1 MKDCIFPLDL
11 SVTSCYLHEVE
22 DEVSTKDDI
31 KKFPLRLPIEV
42 HRKLVAA
49 AKRDRRSLNAQII
62 HLIERAS

>member
-1 MKDCIFPLDL
+1 
-11 SVTSCYLHEVE
+11 
-22 DEVSTKDDI
+22 VSTKDDI
-31 KKFPLRLPIEV
+31 KKLPLRLPIEV